1 MWALSTPNPYDGPE
15 CLHNLLHICIL
26 RQERSKC
33 KDTHTCTDT
42 HTNGEG
48 LCQGCHQTSNS
59 QLGKDIAKVVIK
71 TSSSQLGK
79 DIAKDVIKYPV
90 VSWWD
95 IQ

>member
-1 MWALSTPNPYDGPE
+1 MMALSVYIVCYTYVYLDKKDPNAKT
-15 CLHNLLHICIL
+15 HIHA
-26 RQERSKC
+26 Q
-33 KDTHTCTDT
+33 T
-42 HTNGEG
+42 HTNGDG